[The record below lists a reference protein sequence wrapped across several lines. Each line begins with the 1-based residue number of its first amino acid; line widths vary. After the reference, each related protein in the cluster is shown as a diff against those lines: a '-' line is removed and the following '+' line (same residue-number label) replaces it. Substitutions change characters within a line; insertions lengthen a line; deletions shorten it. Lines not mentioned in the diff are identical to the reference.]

1 MAYSVGPSPSR
12 CQRFDFAAYEFR
24 RATFFVQNKWN
35 RGGLIL
41 TGSLSWASL
50 LTLSVLVTAG
60 FFVLLNV
67 RHGHRPFE
75 GISQLILALVAA
87 VLLIA
92 SPVRKANEP
101 CTYSRTVIACWLLA
115 GFSLAAFTQSLLTAT
130 LSAQPTWDADDTV
143 DKLVPKLRHGHLLP
157 CVERGSFFHY
167 LITETSEQRND
178 FLGALSFAAKRWAR
192 NKHQFTGNINAC
204 ADRTTKG
211 THLLITFDKEPCQL
225 SGLAGAAVEGKS
237 SILSVF
243 AGFPIRKYYHLQGPF
258 VSLVRRVFETGWHVR
273 HERFET
279 FNCTAIQDVPA
290 QKLRTNLLVK
300 MYLAVCASIIGVFLL
315 EVLRYRRTAR

>member
-1 MAYSVGPSPSR
+1 MATRRIDIMAYSVGPSPSR
-12 CQRFDFAAYEFR
+12 CQRFDFATYEFR

-115 GFSLAAFTQSLLTAT
+115 GFYLAAFTQSLLTAT

-143 DKLVPKLRHGHLLP
+143 DKLVPKLRH
-157 CVERGSFFHY
+157 
-167 LITETSEQRND
+167 
-178 FLGALSFAAKRWAR
+178 AKRWAR

-258 VSLVRRVFETGWHVR
+258 VSLIRRVFETGWHVR

-315 EVLRYRRTAR
+315 KVLRYRRTAR